1 MKPILLEFPE
11 KFETERLELSIYENG
26 DGAEFYQLLQTNF
39 DHLAEEVSDVHELKS
54 IVDAEEYVRYKRVAW
69 LSRQRLVP
77 KIVVKSTGEMVGQ
90 LWIEPHRN
98 RGIFEIGYF
107 LGEKFQGNGY
117 ITEAVKRISTFLFT
131 ELKAEK
137 LEIHTKATNT
147 KSIGVASRCG
157 FIQEA
162 RIRKRSRTNAG
173 EPVDLLYFGLLKNEF
188 NNPASKVC
196 KL

>member
-90 LWIEPHRN
+90 LWIEPHWN

-117 ITEAVKRISTFLFT
+117 ITEAVKHISEFLFT

-137 LEIHTKATNT
+137 LEIHTKVTNPQ
-147 KSIGVASRCG
+147 SIGVAHRCG

-162 RIRKRSRTNAG
+162 QIRKRSRTNAG
-173 EPVDLLYFGLLKNEF
+173 EPVDLLYFGLLRDEF
-188 NNPASKVC
+188 ENPAT
-196 KL
+196 